1 MKNDMDLLVKAIL
14 EANGIRED
22 IAKIQ
27 KAVNK
32 TSVRIPAKIDQN
44 GLLDSV
50 KQIAPDLE
58 KALGKAIGKN
68 IRIDDASLK
77 RAVAQVE
84 SAYAKAAQKASAP
97 AGQTAPKASSAGDS
111 VVQSNKAA
119 QKSLEELNAV
129 ITKLYKQ
136 AQSSISKAFNVPS
149 VISVFTDLMEKIP
162 GTVYEIDAAMM
173 DLHSVTIASGQAYD
187 EFFSRAAVQA
197 QKLGRSITDLIGQTT
212 SWAKLGYS
220 LPDAAELAETSVAYS
235 NLTGIGDSAAISDLT
250 AVMKAFHIEAS
261 DSLRIVNSLYQL
273 GNEFPVT
280 TEKLNQG
287 LSNSASSLSASGM
300 SLEKTLAL
308 LAGSSEFSQ
317 NTAQMSDALNESQ
330 QRILGV
336 KDAVSELGES
346 YEHLGSPD
354 TMQSQILNLTQ
365 GQVDIMS
372 QADPG
377 KFREYYDI
385 LQDIASVYDSLSQ
398 SSQTDLLEVLFGS
411 DFSGQGEALIQS
423 FQSGQVQK
431 AYISALSTIG
441 ASAQGQGEWL
451 DSIDAKA
458 RQLEAAFQSLSKSAL
473 SSDLMKGFIS
483 AGTGIVNTLDSIIDK
498 IGLLPALIG
507 GINAVM
513 GTSNFGK
520 CA

>member
-1 MKNDMDLLVKAIL
+1 
-14 EANGIRED
+14 
-22 IAKIQ
+22 
-27 KAVNK
+27 
-32 TSVRIPAKIDQN
+32 
-44 GLLDSV
+44 
-50 KQIAPDLE
+50 
-58 KALGKAIGKN
+58 
-68 IRIDDASLK
+68 
-77 RAVAQVE
+77 
-84 SAYAKAAQKASAP
+84 
-97 AGQTAPKASSAGDS
+97 
-111 VVQSNKAA
+111 
-119 QKSLEELNAV
+119 
-129 ITKLYKQ
+129 
-136 AQSSISKAFNVPS
+136 
-149 VISVFTDLMEKIP
+149 
-162 GTVYEIDAAMM
+162 
-173 DLHSVTIASGQAYD
+173 
-187 EFFSRAAVQA
+187 
-197 QKLGRSITDLIGQTT
+197 
-212 SWAKLGYS
+212 
-220 LPDAAELAETSVAYS
+220 
-235 NLTGIGDSAAISDLT
+235 
-250 AVMKAFHIEAS
+250 
-261 DSLRIVNSLYQL
+261 
-273 GNEFPVT
+273 
-280 TEKLNQG
+280 
-287 LSNSASSLSASGM
+287 
-300 SLEKTLAL
+300 
-308 LAGSSEFSQ
+308 
-317 NTAQMSDALNESQ
+317 MSDALNESQ

-398 SSQTDLLEVLFGS
+398 SSQTDLLEVLFGN